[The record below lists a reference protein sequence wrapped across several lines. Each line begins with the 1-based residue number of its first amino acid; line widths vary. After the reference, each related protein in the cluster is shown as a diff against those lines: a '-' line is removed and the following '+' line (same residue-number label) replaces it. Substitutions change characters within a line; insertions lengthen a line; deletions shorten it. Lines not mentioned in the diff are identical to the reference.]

1 MSGAARY
8 MKDERMATMEVAT
21 QDQTRLLQE
30 YQGQLLVLLTQRN
43 LHLDI
48 PKEVRGIHNEDLDIH
63 KGDLD
68 IHKEDMGIH
77 KEDLDILKEDLDIHK
92 EDLDIHKEDLV
103 ILKQDLAIHKEDLD
117 IYKEDQHI
125 HKEDLH
131 IHQVQEIFLA
141 KNHFFLQATFHPVLL
156 VVSIT
161 LMHNILSKIDA

>member
-1 MSGAARY
+1 MGLSGAARY

-48 PKEVRGIHNEDLDIH
+48 PKE
-63 KGDLD
+63 
-68 IHKEDMGIH
+68 
-77 KEDLDILKEDLDIHK
+77 
-92 EDLDIHKEDLV
+92 DLV

-117 IYKEDQHI
+117 ICKEDQHI

-131 IHQVQEIFLA
+131 IHKEDMEICKQEQVINRVDQLIPQVQEIFLA

-161 LMHNILSKIDA
+161 L